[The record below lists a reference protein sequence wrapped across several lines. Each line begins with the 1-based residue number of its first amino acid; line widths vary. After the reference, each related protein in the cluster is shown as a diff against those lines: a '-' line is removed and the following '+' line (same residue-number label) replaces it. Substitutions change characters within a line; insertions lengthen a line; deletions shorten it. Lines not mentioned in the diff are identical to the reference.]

1 MSKIQKE
8 MAQLIKDAQIS
19 EKKYQNIHNLPDK
32 TGCKN
37 YCNYKVN
44 ASKSFST
51 DNHKT
56 HQSQ

>member
-19 EKKYQNIHNLPDK
+19 EKKYQNIHNLLDK

-37 YCNYKVN
+37 YCNYKVK
-44 ASKSFST
+44 ASKSFNI
-51 DNHKT
+51 DNRKT